1 MANSEH
7 SADEAGGDVFA
18 SDGLAPLSAPLPPPL
33 PSADGGV
40 ISDDDAVIEETPSV
54 DPHVAFETFVVK
66 KDNGTGWGVLSAS
79 GAAIKADEV
88 ESFGVEDPRRRLFRL
103 RAEVDALEAELAE
116 ESASGKVDG
125 DEDVRVMTSDLKA
138 RLDAMGVGED
148 NTALASM
155 LRGRQEDLSRV
166 ISRDLEKFS
175 AASTSGEVPA
185 DASKVGEAGKI
196 IYELYRTT
204 GGSSATSPR
213 EAMLEERLRRLE
225 TAMGKSVEGEKSL
238 LERLED
244 AERLAKEVDA
254 KEVEKVAAKAK
265 VIRSDL
271 EAAARAKAKLAS
283 SSNNSSL
290 TPQDAQT
297 ITALHNQL
305 VELEGIS
312 THLPALTVRLTELSN
327 LHSNAAEFGA
337 RLDAAE
343 GAVTRSEVV
352 LRNVEEALRKME
364 VGWKENME
372 AVERNV
378 KKLDELASKTS

>member
-1 MANSEH
+1 
-7 SADEAGGDVFA
+7 
-18 SDGLAPLSAPLPPPL
+18 
-33 PSADGGV
+33 
-40 ISDDDAVIEETPSV
+40 
-54 DPHVAFETFVVK
+54 VK

-125 DEDVRVMTSDLKA
+125 DEDIRVMTSDLKA